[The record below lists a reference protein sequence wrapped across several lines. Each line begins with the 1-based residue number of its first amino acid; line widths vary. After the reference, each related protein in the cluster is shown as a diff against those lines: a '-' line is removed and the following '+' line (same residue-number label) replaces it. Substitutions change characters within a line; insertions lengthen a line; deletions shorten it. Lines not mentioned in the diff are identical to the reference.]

1 MEHVENNLGTLLG
14 TLLRTKM
21 YLERKKNTNP
31 VMTQNVGGGTFQ
43 SENAQLRGSAVWQ
56 EIIAKKEVI
65 SFSTL

>member
-31 VMTQNVGGGTFQ
+31 VMT
-43 SENAQLRGSAVWQ
+43 
-56 EIIAKKEVI
+56 
-65 SFSTL
+65 